1 MNQFNDQD
9 SKSTQAALEPLVAHV
24 EQRLEALAGSLRQ
37 REILAIEQQGCD
49 LHQALAA
56 AVESFI
62 HAARHGGVPDTLRL
76 RLTRA
81 SAQPARQRE
90 ALARATA
97 ALDRAV
103 DVLLP
108 GCLPAARMY
117 SDKGLT
123 PPTSR
128 RDSLS
133 A

>member
-9 SKSTQAALEPLVAHV
+9 SKSTQAALQPLMAHV